1 MATERQKDKA
11 VFPACIICSSCL
23 QTDRFSFHFRHL
35 RTTVEFAHSH
45 VSQNLLFC
53 LAVASPVNPG
63 VEPTAPIDGTVI
75 CRSDTSTKSAGLSS
89 PPPLPLP
96 IRMLL
101 LRPLIWIWSTTDGS
115 KRMKSISRVGRTSTQ
130 LCSIHGSP
138 SVWPHTL
145 NIKLTLC
152 PKYKKSCCLQE

>member
-1 MATERQKDKA
+1 MATEKQKDKA

-23 QTDRFSFHFRHL
+23 QTDRFSFNFRHL
-35 RTTVEFAHSH
+35 RTTVVFAHSH
-45 VSQNLLFC
+45 VNQNLLFC

-63 VEPTAPIDGTVI
+63 VKPTAPIDGTVI
-75 CRSDTSTKSAGLSS
+75 CRSDASTKSASLSF
-89 PPPLPLP
+89 PRPLP
-96 IRMLL
+96 IWMLL

-115 KRMKSISRVGRTSTQ
+115 KRMKRISRVDRTSTQ

-138 SVWPHTL
+138 LVWPRTL